1 MIRNGRDLR
10 RARLQLGMTMG
21 ELGEALRLSGDVND
35 RINKLEREREIPG
48 PTAVAVE
55 AMLAGYRPGW
65 SDEDAA
71 KRRPPE
77 GFNPALKGKPNAI
90 PR

>member
-55 AMLAGYRPGW
+55 AMLAGFVPQPVERTGAPGSASGSCSW
-65 SDEDAA
+65 TR
-71 KRRPPE
+71 KTR
-77 GFNPALKGKPNAI
+77 
-90 PR
+90 